1 MKKFMD
7 LLPGDDKKESLE
19 SKKTEA
25 GAPGGGIS
33 IKAELYGGLIK

>member
-19 SKKTEA
+19 SKKPRQ
-25 GAPGGGIS
+25 GPRVVGSQLRRNYMGG
-33 IKAELYGGLIK
+33 